1 MRKAD
6 GMISGCIFD
15 LDGTLV
21 NSTYALQRSTNLTLE
36 EFGLSPISIEDIK
49 KIVGDGYKKQMERA
63 LLLHGEGAMRFYEAS
78 LPLYMEYFS
87 KNCLYRLDAY
97 DGILEMLGELK
108 KRGIRTA
115 VFSNKPHAQTM
126 ENVSYVFGKEMFDQ
140 ILGQKE
146 GTPVKPN
153 PAGVFQILDHCNLRP
168 EECLYFGDTNTD
180 MQTGKAAG
188 IKTVGVL
195 WGFRGKE
202 ELEQYSPDYL
212 ISHPLQAVRII
223 EELEQYENKK

>member
-1 MRKAD
+1 
-6 GMISGCIFD
+6 MISGCIFD

-36 EFGLSPISIEDIK
+36 EFDLSPISIEEIK

-63 LLLHGEGAMRFYEAS
+63 LLLHGEGAMRVYEVS
-78 LPLYMEYFS
+78 LPLYMEHFS
-87 KNCLYRLDAY
+87 KNCLYHLDAY
-97 DGILEMLGELK
+97 DGIRDMLRELK
-108 KRGIRTA
+108 KRGIQTA

-126 ENVSYVFGKEMFDQ
+126 ENVSYVFGGEMFDQ
-140 ILGQKE
+140 VLGQTE
-146 GTPVKPN
+146 GIPVKPN
-153 PAGVFQILDHCNLRP
+153 PAGVFQILDHLNLKP

-195 WGFRGKE
+195 WGFRKKE
-202 ELEQYSPDYL
+202 ELERFAPEYL
-212 ISHPLQAVRII
+212 ISHPSQVVGII
-223 EELEQYENKK
+223 EELEQCENKK

>member
-21 NSTYALQRSTNLTLE
+21 NSTYALQCSTNLTLE

-212 ISHPLQAVRII
+212 ISHPSQAVRII